1 MLIITIYIVKE
12 VIESRGQEPYIAFK
26 LQSLL
31 ENQQL
36 KVHHYEN
43 KDVFLGKLP
52 TMHSLIVFSYILN

>member
-1 MLIITIYIVKE
+1 MLTKIRYIVKE

-31 ENQQL
+31 ENQQF

-43 KDVFLGKLP
+43 KDVYLGEILFLPLE
-52 TMHSLIVFSYILN
+52 N